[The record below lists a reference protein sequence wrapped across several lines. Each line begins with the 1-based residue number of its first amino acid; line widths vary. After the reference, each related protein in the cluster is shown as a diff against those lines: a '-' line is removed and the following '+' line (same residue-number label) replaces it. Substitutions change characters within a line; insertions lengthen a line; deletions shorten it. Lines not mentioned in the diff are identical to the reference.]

1 MMAKDVRETQG
12 RKCKN
17 IFLLLFVVVVVVVVV
32 VVENT
37 TNLDERLAKGPTSA
51 HHIHGGI

>member
-1 MMAKDVRETQG
+1 MLG
-12 RKCKN
+12 RLKGESVK
-17 IFLLLFVVVVVVVVV
+17 IYMHIYVFFFVV

>member
-1 MMAKDVRETQG
+1 MLG
-12 RKCKN
+12 RLKGESVK
-17 IFLLLFVVVVVVVVV
+17 IFFVVVVVVVVV

-51 HHIHGGI
+51 HHIHSGI

>member
-17 IFLLLFVVVVVVVVV
+17 IFVVVV